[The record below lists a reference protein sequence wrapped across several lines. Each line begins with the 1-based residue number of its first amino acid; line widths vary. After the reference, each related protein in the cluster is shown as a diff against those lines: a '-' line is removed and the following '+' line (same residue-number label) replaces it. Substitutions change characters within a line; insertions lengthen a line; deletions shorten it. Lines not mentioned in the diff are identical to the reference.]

1 VTFFSRELSSKSM
14 TKGEDEV
21 AAQQEDFGEVVD
33 RIIREHEER
42 LAEIPE
48 KLAREPVAP
57 PPYSQ
62 EMIDTREEFHE
73 RMRAKIRWLAENAPF

>member
-1 VTFFSRELSSKSM
+1 VTFLSRELSSKS
-14 TKGEDEV
+14 TTEREDQV

-48 KLAREPVAP
+48 KLAKEPIKRSAIA
-57 PPYSQ
+57 Q
-62 EMIDTREEFHE
+62 EMIDTREEYHA
-73 RMRAKIRWLAENAPF
+73 RMRAKLKWLADNAPF